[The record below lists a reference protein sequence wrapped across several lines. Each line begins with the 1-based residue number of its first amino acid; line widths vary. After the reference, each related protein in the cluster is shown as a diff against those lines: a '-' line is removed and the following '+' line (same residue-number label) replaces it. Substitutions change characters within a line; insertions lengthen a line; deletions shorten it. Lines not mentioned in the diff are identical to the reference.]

1 MLSRSMSATCGARL
15 GVIICSQCAASATGC
30 CHDRGAHH
38 MKRFWT
44 MSLRTHLMIIGL
56 AGVGIALIMGGLAFF
71 SALTYS
77 VNRTLDNEALA
88 SAEEVAEMVNENRL
102 PSPVPVPGAQV
113 VQVVDAQQRVIGGS
127 VTADRLTPLLRP
139 NELATA
145 LAGEAVVVDRVG
157 IGAAE
162 PLRVRAIPAGP
173 ADAPVSVII
182 GLPFGD
188 VLATRTALRNAL
200 LITFPLLLATLAA
213 IAWRVIGWTL
223 RPVEQLRAGAE
234 QISRTGRIRGS
245 GRGERL
251 PVPPAADEIRALAV
265 TLNEMLD
272 RLADAQET
280 QRSFVADAAHELRS
294 PLASIQAQLEVAQRL
309 GEGGTLPA
317 DLMMDIKRLSGLV
330 EDLLLLA
337 RADADTRPPARLSPV
352 DAGDLV
358 SEVVKAYS
366 DARVLVG
373 VVVSQRVM
381 IMVDDEEL
389 RRAVGNLIDNA
400 VRHARAR
407 VEVAIF
413 LDKDQAVISVSDDG
427 PGIAPEDRERVF
439 ERFTR
444 LDDARGR
451 NSGGAGL
458 GLAIVRELIIRAG
471 GTITLTDV
479 QAPWNTRAEIRV
491 PAARSQQSR
500 TDLVTK

>member
-1 MLSRSMSATCGARL
+1 
-15 GVIICSQCAASATGC
+15 
-30 CHDRGAHH
+30 
-38 MKRFWT
+38 
-44 MSLRTHLMIIGL
+44 MIIGL
-56 AGVGIALIMGGLAFF
+56 AGVSTALIMGGLAFF
-71 SALTYS
+71 GALTYS
-77 VNRTLDNEALA
+77 VDRTLDNETLA
-88 SAEEVAEMVNENRL
+88 SAEEVAQMINDSRL
-102 PSPVPVPGAQV
+102 PSPIPISGAQV
-113 VQVVDAQQRVIGGS
+113 VQVVDARQRVIGGS

-139 NELATA
+139 DELARA
-145 LAGEAVVVDRVG
+145 LTGQAVIVDGVRLG
-157 IGAAE
+157 ISG
-162 PLRVRAIPAGP
+162 PLRVRAIQAGP
-173 ADAPVSVII
+173 AAAPVSIMV
-182 GLPFGD
+182 GQPFGD

-200 LITFPLLLATLAA
+200 LITFPLLLGALAL

-234 QISRTGRIRGS
+234 KISRTRRIS
-245 GRGERL
+245 GPARSGRL

-272 RLADAQET
+272 RLGEAQER

-317 DLMMDIKRLSGLV
+317 DLMVDVKRLSGLV

-337 RADADTRPPARLSPV
+337 RADADTRPPAHPNPV

-358 SEVVKAYS
+358 SEVAKGYS
-366 DARVLVG
+366 GARVSVTVAAPERL
-373 VVVSQRVM
+373 M
-381 IMVDDEEL
+381 IMVDAEEL

-400 VRHARAR
+400 VRHARSGVAVAAF
-407 VEVAIF
+407 VEH
-413 LDKDQAVISVSDDG
+413 DQAVISISDDG

-458 GLAIVRELIIRAG
+458 GLAIVRELITRAG
-471 GTITLTDV
+471 GTVRLT
-479 QAPWNTRAEIRV
+479 AAEPPWNLRAEVRV
-491 PAARSQQSR
+491 P
-500 TDLVTK
+500 LVETSTVTM